1 VLSTPPRMSFRGLWS
16 LAWLLVAP
24 KLMPDTSFNSFA
36 SYSLWPVIPVTEPIP
51 SAPAAAAWTIPQ
63 VIVTSPTDASVQHVE
78 YSEEAKMPLPGD
90 EDKELSA
97 ICTTASLELAT
108 LGSITEE
115 HANEAALTSHESSI
129 SLAHTYVH
137 GGDLF
142 TIVEADEPLES
153 SLVES
158 NMPRFVPGLA
168 TLSSLTYVASSTLLS
183 LPSPFSR
190 GNLCIKDIDALMSSE
205 SETESCVFV
214 PFSALRSHQPTF
226 QIFDDAFL
234 LCLGRRRIRPLPWPS
249 RHPRESAFCPSVP
262 LARQP

>member
-1 VLSTPPRMSFRGLWS
+1 
-16 LAWLLVAP
+16 
-24 KLMPDTSFNSFA
+24 
-36 SYSLWPVIPVTEPIP
+36 
-51 SAPAAAAWTIPQ
+51 
-63 VIVTSPTDASVQHVE
+63 
-78 YSEEAKMPLPGD
+78 MPLPGD
-90 EDKELSA
+90 ESSA
-97 ICTTASLELAT
+97 ICPTVSVELAT

-153 SLVES
+153 SVVES
-158 NMPRFVPGLA
+158 EMPRFVPGLA

-249 RHPRESAFCPSVP
+249 RHPRESAFCSSVP
-262 LARQP
+262 LARQPGDDPRRGRGDSRALVVVSQRYVRKAQAGRWPGRRGRPSQVACCWGG